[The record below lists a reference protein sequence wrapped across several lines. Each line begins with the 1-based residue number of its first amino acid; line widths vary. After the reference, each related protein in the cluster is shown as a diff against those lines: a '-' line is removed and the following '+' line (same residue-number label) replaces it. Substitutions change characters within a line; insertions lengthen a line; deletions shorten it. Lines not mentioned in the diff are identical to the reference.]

1 MADNAPTVGWICTDP
16 LLLMMVNALLD
27 ETYEDRSIVPGD
39 TKAHR
44 LGRVGSVNVF
54 ISLAES
60 PSAADAV
67 RIAGNMTTEF
77 ASIEAVLITSF
88 SASVVSAGV
97 NLGDVVIRPATTSF
111 AHDAKSSSPLM
122 PNILHSAVDVLHR
135 EVGADGRWLS
145 SNLPP
150 SSDLFQF
157 THPANNDLLDYPQ
170 LHYEITSSER
180 QDIRSPDFG
189 DKPGNS
195 TMCFDTLAAGI

>member
-16 LLLMMVNALLD
+16 LFLTMVDALLD
-27 ETYEDRSIVPGD
+27 ETYEDRSIVPRD
-39 TKAHR
+39 TKTHR

-67 RIAGNMTTEF
+67 RIASNMTTEF
-77 ASIEAVLITSF
+77 ASIEAVLITGF
-88 SASVVSAGV
+88 SAGVSAGV
-97 NLGDVVIRPATTSF
+97 NLGDVVIRPAITSS

-122 PNILHSAVDVLHR
+122 PNILHSAVDVLQR
-135 EVGADGRWLS
+135 EIGADGRWLS
-145 SNLPP
+145 SNLPS

-157 THPANNDLLDYPQ
+157 THPANNDLLDCPQ
-170 LHYEITSSER
+170 LHYEIIDSER
-180 QDIRSPDFG
+180 QDIRSPDFRVE
-189 DKPGNS
+189 PGNS

>member
-1 MADNAPTVGWICTDP
+1 MADSAPTVGWICTDP
-16 LLLMMVNALLD
+16 LLLVMVDALLD

-44 LGRVGSVNVF
+44 LGRVGSVDVI

-60 PSAADAV
+60 PSVADAV

-77 ASIEAVLITSF
+77 ASIEAVLITGF
-88 SASVVSAGV
+88 SADVSAGM
-97 NLGDVVIRPATTSF
+97 NLGDVVIRPAITSS
-111 AHDAKSSSPLM
+111 AHDTKSSSSLM
-122 PNILHSAVDVLHR
+122 PNILHSAVDVLQR

-157 THPANNDLLDYPQ
+157 THPPNNDLLDYPQ
-170 LHYEITSSER
+170 LHYEIVGPER

-189 DKPGNS
+189 DEPGNN